1 MRSPYHYVRFRYD
14 PLDLEEGNVLL
25 RAEGFRPELHR
36 TPEGGLDLSFNTDWN
51 RDHLRVKAD
60 TLEVV
65 LTKSVAT
72 LLQRRSMP
80 FSARDMNLR
89 RVVFDLLPYGR
100 HAGLSM
106 YTMTEPE
113 FEVE

>member
-80 FSARDMNLR
+80 FSPRDMNLR
-89 RVVFDLLPYGR
+89 RVVFDLFPYGR

>member
-1 MRSPYHYVRFRYD
+1 MRMPYHYVRFRYE
-14 PLDLEEGNVLL
+14 PLNLEEAEALFRL
-25 RAEGFRPELHR
+25 EGFPVELHR

-60 TLEVV
+60 TLEAV

-72 LLQRRSMP
+72 LLQRRSVP
-80 FSARDMNLR
+80 FTARDMSLR
-89 RVVFDLLPYGR
+89 RVVFDLFPHSR
-100 HAGLSM
+100 HAGLSI
-106 YTMTEPE
+106 YSTAEPE

>member
-14 PLDLEEGNVLL
+14 PLNFGEANVLL

-60 TLEVV
+60 TLEAV

-72 LLQRRSMP
+72 LLQRKSMP
-80 FSARDMNLR
+80 FSARDMSLR
-89 RVVFDLLPYGR
+89 SVVFDLFPHDR
-100 HAGLSM
+100 QAGLSM
-106 YTMTEPE
+106 YTMMEPE